1 MAITQ
6 ASSFDNADQT
16 VLTAAALAA
25 LASCWPDIG
34 VNANGRFALIGAFQ
48 AMYISYETKLREALV
63 RRGISSSTIIML
75 TDRDADG
82 AWGER
87 TARAVMAVL
96 QLAAL
101 GAPQCNAG
109 HWTIGNA
116 SRIKTAALA
125 AQTAPDIFGPN
136 AATLDCISRTS
147 IVLAGVATHMQNRI
161 RVVKDAGSPAE
172 AVSALATFM
181 RTPEV
186 QPQRST
192 PMPSTTTVAEV
203 TVSASNPSRG
213 FFNALQAAAAIPNVQ
228 PLVLDG
234 TATSAP
240 VPITLGEE
248 QIITAPVNR
257 DRGLPTPIIV
267 GGVIVGALAGVWVFK
282 KWSTRRR
289 R

>member
-1 MAITQ
+1 MPSTQ

-16 VLTAAALAA
+16 TLTASALAA
-25 LASCWPDIG
+25 LASCWPDAD

-48 AMYISYETKLREALV
+48 AQYITYGTRLREALV
-63 RRGISSSTIIML
+63 RQGVSSSSIIML

-96 QLAAL
+96 QLAAM

-116 SRIKTAALA
+116 SRIKTLALA
-125 AQTAPDIFGPN
+125 AQNASSIFGPN

-161 RVVKDAGSPAE
+161 QVVKRASTPAE
-172 AVSALATFM
+172 AVSALSTFM

-192 PMPSTTTVAEV
+192 PMPSVTTVSEV
-203 TVSASNPSRG
+203 TVAASNPSRG
-213 FFNALQAAAAIPNVQ
+213 FFTALQAAAAIPNVQ
-228 PLVLDG
+228 PLVIDG
-234 TATSAP
+234 SATGGAP
-240 VPITLGEE
+240 IVLGEE
-248 QIITAPVNR
+248 QFITAPVNR
-257 DRGLPTPIIV
+257 ESGLPTPVIV

-282 KWSTRRR
+282 KWTRRR